1 MLVPHSAASAA
12 ALQAYREDAR
22 RTRARLLGL
31 PGPAAGATAGTALLA

>member
-22 RTRARLLGL
+22 RARASLLG
-31 PGPAAGATAGTALLA
+31 